1 MAAPVVKTG
10 SDEEVSSAEVHGND
24 VRGSTKGASESAE
37 QIHSVALTEE
47 ELVLEKKLRWKI
59 DLMIM
64 PLMIWTYL
72 MNYIDRWV
80 VSCC

>member
-1 MAAPVVKTG
+1 MADTKP
-10 SDEEVSSAEVHGND
+10 GND
-24 VRGSTKGASESAE
+24 EVASTKVHDHDLLGSKEASESGPD
-37 QIHSVALTEE
+37 HTVALTEE

-72 MNYIDRWV
+72 MNYIDR
-80 VSCC
+80 